1 MHIFQ
6 KIQLTYS
13 TSTQTN
19 SYTLYVLVKF
29 SHVDIMKSCVWLTL
43 CQQQCSVL
51 CSRYKIGTISGVQ
64 HSFCLFQ
71 RLKYDNF
78 ISFKMVALISFFE
91 FIVFYFHKIASNS
104 IFLQKIYYR
113 QVSFCTSKDHQIL
126 QQETNKNATMNS
138 RNDKHSSDGNS
149 FHLLKRFNSMNK
161 DTCFL
166 LWLSYSCLK

>member
-78 ISFKMVALISFFE
+78 ISFKMVGLISFFLNLLYYI
-91 FIVFYFHKIASNS
+91 FIKLHPTQFFYKKYTIDKLVFVH
-104 IFLQKIYYR
+104 QKTTRYCN
-113 QVSFCTSKDHQIL
+113 QKQTKMQL
-126 QQETNKNATMNS
+126 
-138 RNDKHSSDGNS
+138 
-149 FHLLKRFNSMNK
+149 
-161 DTCFL
+161 
-166 LWLSYSCLK
+166 

>member
-64 HSFCLFQ
+64 HSFCLYQ

-78 ISFKMVALISFFE
+78 ISFKMMVGLISSFLNLLYYIFIKLHPTQFFYKKYT
-91 FIVFYFHKIASNS
+91 IDKLVFLH
-104 IFLQKIYYR
+104 QKTTRY
-113 QVSFCTSKDHQIL
+113 C
-126 QQETNKNATMNS
+126 NKKQTKMQ
-138 RNDKHSSDGNS
+138 
-149 FHLLKRFNSMNK
+149 L
-161 DTCFL
+161 
-166 LWLSYSCLK
+166 

>member
-64 HSFCLFQ
+64 HSFCLYQ

-78 ISFKMVALISFFE
+78 ISFKMFGLISFFLNLLYYI
-91 FIVFYFHKIASNS
+91 FIVVVYGTYHHWKLIFCHNRNQLQDGQCKKKQRRQDS
-104 IFLQKIYYR
+104 IR
-113 QVSFCTSKDHQIL
+113 AH
-126 QQETNKNATMNS
+126 
-138 RNDKHSSDGNS
+138 H
-149 FHLLKRFNSMNK
+149 
-161 DTCFL
+161 
-166 LWLSYSCLK
+166 